1 MFDDESQM
9 AKFMACGMVFYCSI
23 CLCCCGLFALQ
34 IFFWVALFQD
44 NAGPNIKDESCTDCY
59 TIMLTSL
66 CLSLAPMV
74 VACCA
79 EAGKGDESRGQG
91 QESSPV
97 LSCLSCLATLA
108 NLGIVIWGF
117 VDFFGLTTECKHI
130 IRNEGSLLLWDGYQ
144 IWTYLQLTLIS
155 LLGLMIC
162 VIPCVYMCGMGAMAG
177 MMEEAE
183 KGNQLQTENPEL
195 RTEDGME

>member
-66 CLSLAPMV
+66 CLSMGPAVLV
-74 VACCA
+74 CCA
-79 EAGKGDESRGQG
+79 EAGKGEDRSG
-91 QESSPV
+91 QESNPG
-97 LSCLSCLATLA
+97 LNCLQCLAGLA

-117 VDFFGLTTECKHI
+117 VDFFGLTTECQHI
-130 IRNEGSLLLWDGYQ
+130 IRNEGSLLLWDAYQ

-155 LLGLMIC
+155 LLGMVVC
-162 VIPCVYMCGMGAMAG
+162 VLPCLYMCSTSALAG
-177 MMEEAE
+177 MMEAAE
-183 KGNQLQTENPEL
+183 KENQIPQTEHPEL

>member
-9 AKFMACGMVFYCSI
+9 GKFLACGMVFYCAV
-23 CLCCCGLFALQ
+23 CLCCCGLLALQ

-66 CLSLAPMV
+66 CLSMAPAV
-74 VACCA
+74 LACCA
-79 EAGKGDESRGQG
+79 EAGKGEDSG
-91 QESSPV
+91 QESSPG
-97 LSCLSCLATLA
+97 LSCLSILASLA
-108 NLGIVIWGF
+108 NLGIIIWGF
-117 VDFFGLTTECKHI
+117 VDFFGLTTECQHI
-130 IRNEGSLLLWDGYQ
+130 IRNEGSLLLWDAYQ

-155 LLGLMIC
+155 LLGMVVC
-162 VIPCVYMCGMGAMAG
+162 VLPCLYMCGTNMAG
-177 MMEEAE
+177 MMEADE
-183 KGNQLQTENPEL
+183 KENQMQTEQPEL